1 MKNKIQFDSDE
12 LFDTTSADSGE
23 EYIPK
28 PSEDSD
34 TDKSITLD
42 PIYQKNCIN
51 SDIRKCVSQSLNI
64 LKNQTGA
71 WKSRSKRR
79 RRRSTAVRQKRQ
91 RLTSIQ
97 GSSPQRC
104 RGNSSN
110 ESGSDTEGFL
120 ENSKQH
126 LPDGSSSIVKC
137 TAESSL
143 TILAVPKK
151 ENGSRMYNK
160 KQ

>member
-71 WKSRSKRR
+71 RKSRSKTRR
-79 RRRSTAVRQKRQ
+79 TAVRQKRQ

-97 GSSPQRC
+97 GSTPQRC

-110 ESGSDTEGFL
+110 ESGSDTEGVL
-120 ENSKQH
+120 ENSKQ
-126 LPDGSSSIVKC
+126 PSCRWFFFRS
-137 TAESSL
+137 
-143 TILAVPKK
+143 
-151 ENGSRMYNK
+151 
-160 KQ
+160 